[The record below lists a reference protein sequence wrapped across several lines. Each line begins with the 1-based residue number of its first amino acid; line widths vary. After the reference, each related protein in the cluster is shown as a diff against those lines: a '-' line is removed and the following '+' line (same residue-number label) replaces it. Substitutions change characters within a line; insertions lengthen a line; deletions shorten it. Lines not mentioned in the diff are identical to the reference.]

1 MFINL
6 WIFVSQCVGLIVRIF
21 LQIFVFVCPWKFAEI
36 THNLLQ
42 FQRCIIICV
51 FGYCCYL
58 GWKSFEFLLNSLML
72 SVFVTCDYLKL
83 NFAVFGQGYVCVI
96 FLPASTSFFH
106 PDYVEGRW

>member
-1 MFINL
+1 
-6 WIFVSQCVGLIVRIF
+6 
-21 LQIFVFVCPWKFAEI
+21 
-36 THNLLQ
+36 
-42 FQRCIIICV
+42 
-51 FGYCCYL
+51 
-58 GWKSFEFLLNSLML
+58 ML